1 MHLAVCIENMTCS
14 KSRIE
19 MAAQI
24 ENIIGRRKISI
35 ILSILHLGPSSFPTH
50 CKLLPKS
57 SEIDPQT
64 NQLW

>member
-1 MHLAVCIENMTCS
+1 VRTENMTRS

-19 MAAQI
+19 MAVQI
-24 ENIIGRRKISI
+24 KNIIGIRKMSI

-50 CKLLPKS
+50 CKHLTRS